1 MEIDEGVDTV
11 GQTIDL
17 VSEFTLAPLVNVVDG
32 TLSGRDN
39 ASSKRLDA
47 PAFTVEGDADY
58 VVAYGIKGNMVAY
71 TVNYQDAS
79 GNSLAEVDMKN
90 GCVTDTW
97 ERDPGTVFQ
106 NNVF

>member
-1 MEIDEGVDTV
+1 
-11 GQTIDL
+11 
-17 VSEFTLAPLVNVVDG
+17 
-32 TLSGRDN
+32 
-39 ASSKRLDA
+39 
-47 PAFTVEGDADY
+47 
-58 VVAYGIKGNMVAY
+58 MVAY